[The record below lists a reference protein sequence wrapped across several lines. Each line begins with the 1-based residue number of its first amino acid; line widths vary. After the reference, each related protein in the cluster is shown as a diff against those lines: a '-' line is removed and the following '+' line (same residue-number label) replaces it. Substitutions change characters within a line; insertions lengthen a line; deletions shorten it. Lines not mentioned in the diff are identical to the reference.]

1 MAYFLTPTTN
11 ARQILTNSVETLS
24 VTAYSDETPAQADG
38 AVTLGIVDSAGN
50 IIVAAGTGATGGG
63 SGVYNYILPAQTE
76 PKQLTAT
83 WSGTWSGSV
92 MSFPTFHEVV
102 AGQYTNPFEVRA
114 MDSISGEAQAFPTS
128 DIIDAIGWAE
138 NVVEDFCGTNWVG
151 KFQRDELN
159 GSNSQGLKLTRLFP
173 RKILAASI
181 DGTDLTAAQIANMAL
196 TKTGLVVWDDDVWDY
211 TSPGLK
217 VIVDYVHGVGDH
229 TGPPNDLRWA
239 IRSLARFHLI
249 DHLSRI
255 PDRALS
261 IQSEFGQIMLA
272 QPSMDRPTPL
282 PDVNV
287 ILQRHRHRAPI
298 AF

>member
-1 MAYFLTPTTN
+1 VAYFLTPTTN

-24 VTAYSDETPAQADG
+24 VTAYSDEAPAQADG

-50 IIVAAGTGATGGG
+50 TIVAAGTSATSAGN
-63 SGVYNYILPAQTE
+63 GVYNYILPTQTE
-76 PKQLTAT
+76 PKQLIAT
-83 WSGTWSGSV
+83 WSGTWAGSA

-102 AGQYTNPFEVRA
+102 AGQYTNPAEVRA
-114 MDSISGEAQAFPTS
+114 MDSINGEATAFPTS

-151 KFQRDELN
+151 KFQREELN
-159 GSNSQGLKLTRLFP
+159 GTNSQELKLTRLFP
-173 RKILAASI
+173 RQILSASI
-181 DGTDLTAAQIANMAL
+181 NGVNLTAPQIADISIYD
-196 TKTGLVVWDDDVWDY
+196 TGLIRWGDDIWEY
-211 TSPGLK
+211 YEPGLK
-217 VIVDYVHGVGDH
+217 TIINYTHGAGED
-229 TGPPNDLRWA
+229 TGAPNDLRWA
-239 IRSLARFHLI
+239 VRSLARFHLI

-287 ILQRHRHRAPI
+287 ILQRHRHRAPVVI
-298 AF
+298 